1 MRKQDSVAGP
11 ALLTALILGRH
22 LAFVPIWDSR
32 NYFESL
38 RAAVRLPFNL
48 LNFDVFGHPTMLF
61 MLWSS
66 LGQYLDLGNAVLLNL
81 SQLVLAI
88 LGIWGFR
95 GILRSLIPSAA
106 DASER
111 LLATLAFAALPIVL
125 ASEQSFN
132 PDTGVMVFS
141 LLYLAFL
148 LEGRYRSGLVAG
160 LFLVSSKESGVI
172 LYLFATGI
180 FVVQWWL
187 DPSTPRPR
195 AVQMLKRTFAF
206 LPFLSWGA
214 VFLFAWSKGR
224 AVIWRSPIAA
234 ENQNVIGRAL
244 IPDPHDLSRLS
255 YGAGI
260 WIVNFHW
267 VWTIVI
273 LAAILVF
280 FRVRSWTRAAARAG
294 VESMPAAVVVA
305 FSFCSAVALTRF
317 STFANLRY
325 LLPVYPMVLAVFVIS
340 VRIVFLSRGARLA
353 VLAGFLAL
361 SLISV
366 FRTVDPLSRAVY
378 GTFDFGSHSM
388 LKMTSLTGE
397 CCGYGR
403 DQLVYNLEFT
413 HLATI
418 QDRIYASI
426 RPTMKTAIVK
436 DGLEEWFIDGL
447 LDATTFRRTL
457 RMENVVR
464 PRYMT
469 SADVLISRNPPSE
482 LYYVAFPNVD
492 NAAGFQ
498 RLRRRYQVVS
508 DADFAESGYS
518 IRVTKMIQ
526 KTARE

>member
-1 MRKQDSVAGP
+1 
-11 ALLTALILGRH
+11 
-22 LAFVPIWDSR
+22 
-32 NYFESL
+32 
-38 RAAVRLPFNL
+38 
-48 LNFDVFGHPTMLF
+48 MLF

-187 DPSTPRPR
+187 NPSTPRPR
-195 AVQMLKRTFAF
+195 AIQMLKRTFAF

-234 ENQNVIGRAL
+234 ENQNLIGRAL

-280 FRVRSWTRAAARAG
+280 FRVRSWTRTAERAG

-325 LLPVYPMVLAVFVIS
+325 LLPVYPLVLAVFVIS

-492 NAAGFQ
+492 NAAGFE

-508 DADFAESGYS
+508 DTDFGESGYS